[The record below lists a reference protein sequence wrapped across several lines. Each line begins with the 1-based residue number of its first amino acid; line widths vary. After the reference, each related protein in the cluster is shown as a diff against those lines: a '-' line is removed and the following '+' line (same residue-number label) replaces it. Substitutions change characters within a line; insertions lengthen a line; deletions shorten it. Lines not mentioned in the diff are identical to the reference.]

1 MKVTVYKPVELEIHT
16 VRIEVE
22 LHDDVSE
29 SLPNH
34 LFNDDGELDLLIEVD
49 TGKVVSWQ
57 GSEPVNI
64 YDKVRDNGV
73 YTLFGTDGLEVGKI
87 DNYYVPNDLIPGDY
101 GDYINLEINADGV
114 ITNWPKYPNVLQF
127 SPEKDD

>member
-29 SLPNH
+29 SLPKH

-64 YDKVRDNGV
+64 YDKVCDNGV
-73 YTLFGTDGLEVGKI
+73 YTLFDSGGLEVRKI

-101 GDYINLEINADGV
+101 GDYINLEINVDGIV
-114 ITNWPKYPNVLQF
+114 TNWPKSPNVRQF
-127 SPEKDD
+127 FAITDD

>member
-64 YDKVRDNGV
+64 YDKVNDNGV

-114 ITNWPKYPNVLQF
+114 ITNWPKHPNVLQF

>member
-16 VRIEVE
+16 VKIEVE

-29 SLPNH
+29 SLPKH
-34 LFNDDGELDLLIEVD
+34 LFNDDGELDLLIEID
-49 TGKVVSWQ
+49 TGKVVSWH

-73 YTLFGTDGLEVGKI
+73 YTLFDLGGLEVAKI
-87 DNYYVPNDLIPGDY
+87 DNYYVPNNLIPGDY
-101 GDYINLEINADGV
+101 GDYINLEINSDGFV
-114 ITNWPKYPNVLQF
+114 TNWPKYPSVLEF
-127 SPEKDD
+127 LPEKDD

>member
-1 MKVTVYKPVELEIHT
+1 MKVEVYKLTEVEIHS

-29 SLPNH
+29 SLPKH

-127 SPEKDD
+127 LPEKDD